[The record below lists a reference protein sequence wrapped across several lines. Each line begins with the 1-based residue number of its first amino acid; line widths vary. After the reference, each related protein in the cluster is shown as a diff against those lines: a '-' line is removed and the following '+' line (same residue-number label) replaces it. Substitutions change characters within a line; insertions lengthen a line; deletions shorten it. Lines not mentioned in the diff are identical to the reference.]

1 MATITALST
10 IEHDGHEY
18 LAGETIELTGDQ
30 AAEQAAALIE
40 AGVARKGKGVIE
52 GEVVKTPSAEKP
64 PTKKELLEGAAAEGL
79 TLEVTDKNTVAEITA
94 AIEAARESSVE
105 TPPAE

>member
-18 LAGETIELTGDQ
+18 LAGETIEVTADQ
-30 AAEQAAALIE
+30 ASALIE

-52 GEVVKTPSAEKP
+52 GEVVEPTSE
-64 PTKKELLEGAAAEGL
+64 TKK
-79 TLEVTDKNTVAEITA
+79 
-94 AIEAARESSVE
+94 
-105 TPPAE
+105 PASK